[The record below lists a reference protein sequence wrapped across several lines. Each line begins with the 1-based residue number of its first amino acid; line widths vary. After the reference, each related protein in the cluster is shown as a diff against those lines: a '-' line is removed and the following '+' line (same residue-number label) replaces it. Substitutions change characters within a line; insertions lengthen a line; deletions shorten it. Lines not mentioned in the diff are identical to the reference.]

1 LVVSAILAAGA
12 VGAVGAGVGSGRAPV
27 KDQQRANGD
36 CVSARPE
43 SRTRPC
49 NVLVIGTGGAGL
61 RAAIAA
67 RQAGVD
73 VVVIGKRNRLDAHT
87 VLAAGGINAALGTVD
102 PEDSWQQHF
111 ADTVREGYSLSD
123 PRVVEIMTSEAPAAI
138 NELAAWGC
146 PFART
151 SDGRL
156 DQRYFGAHTYRRTCY
171 AGDYTG
177 RAVLS
182 TLADQVQMLD
192 IPVIEDQYVSRLLTA
207 DGQCFG
213 ALAFDLHTG
222 DRTVYEADAVVLCGG
237 GHTRIWRRSSSRR
250 DENYGEGMWLAYQ
263 AGARL
268 MDMELVQFHPTGML
282 LPEEVAGTL
291 VTEAVR
297 GEGGRLYNA
306 KGERFMERYDPERME
321 LSSRDRIALANY
333 TEVKEGRGG
342 PNGGVFLDVTHLG
355 KDVILE
361 KLPRMYRQFVE
372 YQMLDIAKEP
382 MEVAPTAHYSMGG
395 IVVDP
400 PSHATD
406 LGGLYAAGECT
417 AGLHGANRLGGN
429 SLVETLVFGRRAG
442 EAAARFSRE
451 RESQLRSRPVVDE
464 AQADLDSLIHKG
476 TELSRT
482 LQRAVRNLMWERCG
496 VVRDASDMEPALGML
511 DEVRSALP
519 SVDVRPSEEG
529 WGDLAHVLDVRAML
543 GTAEATLRGALA
555 RGESRGAHNRSD
567 FPELDPEMEVNFI
580 IGRSSGARMTLEPL
594 PIPAVPV
601 ELAPWLARTGS
612 IDPAGKLL
620 E

>member
-1 LVVSAILAAGA
+1 MRHRS
-12 VGAVGAGVGSGRAPV
+12 
-27 KDQQRANGD
+27 
-36 CVSARPE
+36 E
-43 SRTRPC
+43 SRTRAC
-49 NVLVIGTGGAGL
+49 NVLVIGAGAAGL

-73 VVVIGKRNRLDAHT
+73 VVVISKRSRLDAHT
-87 VLAAGGINAALGTVD
+87 VLAAGGLNAALGTVD
-102 PEDSWQQHF
+102 PQDSWQQHF
-111 ADTVREGYSLSD
+111 ADTMREGYFLSD

-138 NELAAWGC
+138 NELADWGC

-151 SDGRL
+151 GDGKL

-182 TLADQVQMLD
+182 TLAEQAQKLA

-222 DRTVYEADAVVLCGG
+222 DRTVFEADAVILCGG

-250 DENYGEGMWLAYQ
+250 DENYGEGMWLAFQ

-282 LPEEVAGTL
+282 VPEEAAGTL

-306 KGERFMERYDPERME
+306 QGERFMQRYDPQRME

-333 TEVKEGRGG
+333 TEIKEGRGG

-400 PSHATD
+400 PTHATEV
-406 LGGLYAAGECT
+406 GGLYAAGECT

-442 EAAARFSRE
+442 EAAARFSLE

-464 AQADLDSLIHKG
+464 AHDDLDSLIHNG
-476 TELSRT
+476 TELSRA
-482 LQRAVRNLMWERCG
+482 LQRAVRNVMWEHCG
-496 VVRDASDMEPALGML
+496 VVREASNMQGALGML
-511 DEVRSALP
+511 DVVRSVLP

-529 WGDLAHVLDVRAML
+529 WGDLAHVLDVQAML
-543 GTAEATLRGALA
+543 GTAEATLRGAIA
-555 RGESRGAHNRSD
+555 REETRGAHNRSD
-567 FPELDPEMEVNFI
+567 FPELDQEMEVNFI
-580 IGRSSGARMTLEPL
+580 VRRGSDARMTLEPA
-594 PIPAVPV
+594 PVPAVSE
-601 ELAPWLARTGS
+601 ELTSWLARTGDL
-612 IDPAGKLL
+612 DPAGRLL